1 MKLRNFTVLMLALGL
16 VLGLGGLGLASADD
30 NRPHEGK
37 VINIDK
43 DLMMLSVQGDKDD
56 QWTLYW
62 TETTKLK
69 GDLTVEEVKVGDKVH
84 FDYTEKDGKMWLT
97 ELKRTDK
104 AKG

>member
-1 MKLRNFTVLMLALGL
+1 MKLRNFAVWSL
-16 VLGLGGLGLASADD
+16 VLGLILSFGGPVFAGDD
-30 NRPHEGK
+30 RPKEGK
-37 VINIDK
+37 VITLDTEAMV
-43 DLMMLSVQGDKDD
+43 LTVQGDKND

-69 GDLTVEEVKVGDKVH
+69 GDLTVPEMKVGDKIK